1 MTAKAASTLCMTIRL
16 STDSGS
22 GAGGAATPATTGT
35 ATAAGRRSD
44 GRVIGLVGG
53 AHFLSHYLIYLLPP
67 ILPLL
72 KEDFGVGYAA
82 LGLIMTVF
90 NLASGLTHVPMG
102 FMVDHFGARR
112 LLILGVAVS
121 TLAYVG
127 MGAFAGYTAMLI
139 LAGVA
144 GVANSVYHPADYAL
158 LSASISNKRIG
169 RAFSL
174 HTFAGFAG
182 GAAAPLVMAYAS
194 IQWGWRTGLMLT
206 GVLGLAVWLPL
217 LFARRFLSDSAPEG
231 KAATPAKAGVAEQ
244 AQPQAQGTGRN
255 TEQGTRTGGAPE
267 KSGVALLLS
276 MPILMCFLF
285 FVMLSMSQGGL
296 STFAVAAF
304 IAIQEISLEGAQM
317 ALTAFLVGSAVGV
330 LIGGQIADHTRHHE
344 WVAVTG
350 FLITA
355 VVIFVVGNVLLSAGW
370 IIAAMALAGLNF
382 GAIMPSRDMLVR
394 AVTPEGSMGKVFGF
408 VSTGLNL
415 GGAVTPVFFGWLM
428 DQGEPRLLFWF
439 APIFM
444 LLATVTV
451 LAARYAQPR
460 AEAAMR
466 T

>member
-1 MTAKAASTLCMTIRL
+1 MTAAAKAASTGLMT
-16 STDSGS
+16 
-22 GAGGAATPATTGT
+22 ATTPTG
-35 ATAAGRRSD
+35 ANLGDSDTAAAAAAPGAD

-72 KEDFGVGYAA
+72 KADFGVGYAA

-90 NLASGLTHVPMG
+90 NVASGLTHVPMG
-102 FMVDHFGARR
+102 FMVDRFGARR
-112 LLILGVAVS
+112 LLLYGVAVS

-127 MGAFAGYTAMLI
+127 MGAFGSYTAMLI
-139 LAGVA
+139 LAAVA

-182 GAAAPLVMAYAS
+182 GAVAPLVMAYAS
-194 IQWGWRTGLMLT
+194 IHWGWRTGLLLT
-206 GVLGLAVWLPL
+206 GGFGLAVWLPL
-217 LFARRFLSDSAPEG
+217 LFSRRYLSD
-231 KAATPAKAGVAEQ
+231 GVAGKGAAPAPAIEEAGQ
-244 AQPQAQGTGRN
+244 TTG
-255 TEQGTRTGGAPE
+255 QLQGGAPQ
-267 KSGVALLLS
+267 KSGMALLLS
-276 MPILMCFLF
+276 MPIIMCFLF

-304 IAIQEISLEGAQM
+304 IAIQEISLEAAQM

-330 LIGGQIADHTRHHE
+330 LLGGQIADHTRHHE

-355 VVIFVVGNVLLSAGW
+355 VVIFLVGNVLLSAGW
-370 IIAAMALAGLNF
+370 VIAAMALAGLNF

-439 APIFM
+439 APLFM

-451 LAARYAQPR
+451 LAARYAQPKTQ
-460 AEAAMR
+460 AP
-466 T
+466 

>member
-1 MTAKAASTLCMTIRL
+1 MTATTPNGASVGEI
-16 STDSGS
+16 D
-22 GAGGAATPATTGT
+22 
-35 ATAAGRRSD
+35 TAAAAAAAGPRSD

-72 KEDFGVGYAA
+72 KADFGVGYAA

-90 NLASGLTHVPMG
+90 NVSSGLTHVPMG
-102 FMVDHFGARR
+102 FLVDRFGARR
-112 LLILGVAVS
+112 LLIYGVAVS

-127 MGAFAGYTAMLI
+127 MGAFGGYTAMLI
-139 LAGVA
+139 LAVVA

-158 LSASISNKRIG
+158 LSASVSNNRIG

-182 GAAAPLVMAYAS
+182 GAVAPLVMAYAS
-194 IQWGWRTGLMLT
+194 IQWGWRVGLMLT
-206 GVLGLAVWLPL
+206 GVIGLAVWLSL
-217 LFARRFLSDSAPEG
+217 LFNRRYLSDSATG
-231 KAATPAKAGVAEQ
+231 NKAAAEAKVAAAGQAPAQ
-244 AQPQAQGTGRN
+244 AQASAQAQ
-255 TEQGTRTGGAPE
+255 APE
-267 KSGVALLLS
+267 KSGMALLLS
-276 MPILMCFLF
+276 MPIIMCFLF

-304 IAIQEISLEGAQM
+304 IAIQEISLEGAQL

-330 LIGGQIADHTRHHE
+330 LVGGQIADRTRHHE
-344 WVAVTG
+344 WVAVAG

-355 VVIFVVGNVLLSAGW
+355 VVIFLVGNVLLSAGW

-415 GGAVTPVFFGWLM
+415 GGAITPVFFGWLM

-451 LAARYAQPR
+451 LAARYARPKT
-460 AEAAMR
+460 ATAAVV
-466 T
+466 TGAGGT

>member
-1 MTAKAASTLCMTIRL
+1 MTT
-16 STDSGS
+16 
-22 GAGGAATPATTGT
+22 TTGT
-35 ATAAGRRSD
+35 GANAGERTTAAAADPRAD

-72 KEDFGVGYAA
+72 KADFGVGYAA

-90 NLASGLTHVPMG
+90 NVASGLTHVPMG
-102 FMVDHFGARR
+102 FLVDRFGARR
-112 LLILGVAVS
+112 LLIYGVAVS
-121 TLAYVG
+121 TLTYVS
-127 MGAFAGYTAMLI
+127 MGAFAGYATMLA
-139 LAGVA
+139 LAAVA

-158 LSASISNKRIG
+158 LSASVSNQRIG

-182 GAAAPLVMAYAS
+182 GAVAPLVMAYAS

-206 GVLGLAVWLPL
+206 GVFGLAVWLPL
-217 LFARRFLSDSAPEG
+217 VFSRRYLTDATPG
-231 KAATPAKAGVAEQ
+231 KAAAPAAAQKQSKGDFSQ
-244 AQPQAQGTGRN
+244 AQ
-255 TEQGTRTGGAPE
+255 GGAPE

-276 MPILMCFLF
+276 MPIFMCFLF

-330 LIGGQIADHTRHHE
+330 LVGGQIADRTRHHE
-344 WVAVTG
+344 WVAVAG
-350 FLITA
+350 FLATA
-355 VVIFVVGNVLLSAGW
+355 VVIFLVGNVLLSAGW
-370 IIAAMALAGLNF
+370 VIAAMALAGLNF
-382 GAIMPSRDMLVR
+382 GVIMPSRDMLVR

-415 GGAVTPVFFGWLM
+415 GGAITPVFFGWLM

-451 LAARYAQPR
+451 LAARFSRPR
-460 AEAAMR
+460 AEAVVGHNV
-466 T
+466 

>member
-1 MTAKAASTLCMTIRL
+1 VTAGAKAASTEFMT
-16 STDSGS
+16 
-22 GAGGAATPATTGT
+22 ATTPNG
-35 ATAAGRRSD
+35 ASVGEIDKAAADPRSD

-72 KEDFGVGYAA
+72 KADFGVGYAA

-90 NLASGLTHVPMG
+90 NVFSGLTHVPMG
-102 FMVDHFGARR
+102 FLVDRFGARR
-112 LLILGVAVS
+112 LLIYGVAVS

-127 MGAFAGYTAMLI
+127 MGAFGGYAAMLI
-139 LAGVA
+139 LAAVA

-158 LSASISNKRIG
+158 LSASVSNNRIG

-182 GAAAPLVMAYAS
+182 GAVAPLVMAYAS
-194 IQWGWRTGLMLT
+194 IQWGWRVGLMLT
-206 GVLGLAVWLPL
+206 GVIGLAVWLSL
-217 LFARRFLSDSAPEG
+217 LFSRRYLSDSATG
-231 KAATPAKAGVAEQ
+231 NKAAPPAKVAAAGQ
-244 AQPQAQGTGRN
+244 APAQELAQSQAP
-255 TEQGTRTGGAPE
+255 A
-267 KSGVALLLS
+267 KSGMALLLS
-276 MPILMCFLF
+276 MPIIMCFLF

-304 IAIQEISLEGAQM
+304 IAIQEISLEGAQL

-330 LIGGQIADHTRHHE
+330 LVGGQIADRTRHHE
-344 WVAVTG
+344 WVAVAG

-355 VVIFVVGNVLLSAGW
+355 VVIFLVGNVLLSAGW

-415 GGAVTPVFFGWLM
+415 GGAITPVFFGWLM

-451 LAARYAQPR
+451 LAARYAQPKT
-460 AEAAMR
+460 AAVTMSGAGG

>member
-1 MTAKAASTLCMTIRL
+1 MTATTR
-16 STDSGS
+16 S
-22 GAGGAATPATTGT
+22 GASVDDTDTAPAAALASVPPRAD
-35 ATAAGRRSD
+35 A
-44 GRVIGLVGG
+44 RVVGLVGG

-72 KEDFGVGYAA
+72 KADFGVGYAA

-90 NLASGLTHVPMG
+90 NVSSGLTHVPMG
-102 FMVDHFGARR
+102 FMVDRFGARR
-112 LLILGVAVS
+112 LLLFGVAVS

-127 MGAFAGYTAMLI
+127 MGAFGGYTAMLI
-139 LAGVA
+139 LAVVA

-158 LSASISNKRIG
+158 LSASVSNKRIG

-182 GAAAPLVMAYAS
+182 GALAPLVMAYVS

-217 LFARRFLSDSAPEG
+217 LLARRYLSDRTPGKTAAAAAKPAHSGQAGILAPSVV
-231 KAATPAKAGVAEQ
+231 PGVVA
-244 AQPQAQGTGRN
+244 
-255 TEQGTRTGGAPE
+255 GGAPA

-276 MPILMCFLF
+276 MPIIMCFLF

-304 IAIQEISLEGAQM
+304 IAIQEISLEGAQL

-330 LIGGQIADHTRHHE
+330 LAGGQIADRTRHHE
-344 WVAVTG
+344 WVAVAG
-350 FLITA
+350 FLVTA

-415 GGAVTPVFFGWLM
+415 GGAITPVFFGWLM

-444 LLATVTV
+444 LLATLTV

-460 AEAAMR
+460 AAAAMR
-466 T
+466 A

>member
-1 MTAKAASTLCMTIRL
+1 MTVTIR
-16 STDSGS
+16 S
-22 GAGGAATPATTGT
+22 GASAGDRDRRATGAPA
-35 ATAAGRRSD
+35 SD
-44 GRVIGLVGG
+44 TRVIGLVGG

-72 KEDFGVGYAA
+72 KADFGVGYAA

-90 NLASGLTHVPMG
+90 NVASGLTHVPMG
-102 FMVDHFGARR
+102 FLVDRFGARR
-112 LLILGVAVS
+112 LLICGVAVS

-127 MGAFAGYTAMLI
+127 MGAFAGYTTMLI
-139 LAGVA
+139 LAAVA

-158 LSASISNKRIG
+158 LSASISNQRMG

-182 GAAAPLVMAYAS
+182 GAVAPLVMAYAS
-194 IQWGWRTGLMLT
+194 IHWGWRTGLMLT
-206 GVLGLAVWLPL
+206 GLFGLAVWLPL
-217 LFARRFLSDSAPEG
+217 LFARRHLSDAAPRK
-231 KAATPAKAGVAEQ
+231 KAPPLAKVAGTDAARV
-244 AQPQAQGTGRN
+244 PAQG
-255 TEQGTRTGGAPE
+255 GAAP

-276 MPILMCFLF
+276 MPIIMCFLF

-304 IAIQEISLEGAQM
+304 IAIQDISLEGAQM

-330 LIGGQIADHTRHHE
+330 LLGGQIADRTRHHE
-344 WVAVTG
+344 WVAVGG
-350 FLITA
+350 FLVTA
-355 VVIFVVGNVLLSAGW
+355 LVIFLVGNVLLSAGW
-370 IIAAMALAGLNF
+370 VIAAMALAGLNF

-460 AEAAMR
+460 AEAAVGA
-466 T
+466 

>member
-1 MTAKAASTLCMTIRL
+1 MTASTRTRAEAGDGSMAPAAAPRAAG
-16 STDSGS
+16 TD
-22 GAGGAATPATTGT
+22 GAAG
-35 ATAAGRRSD
+35 SD
-44 GRVIGLVGG
+44 RKVIGLVGG

-72 KEDFGVGYAA
+72 KADFGVGYAA

-102 FMVDHFGARR
+102 FMVDRFGARR
-112 LLILGVAVS
+112 LLIYGVAVS

-127 MGAFAGYTAMLI
+127 MGLFAGYTAMLI
-139 LAGVA
+139 LAAVA
-144 GVANSVYHPADYAL
+144 GLANSVYHPADYAL
-158 LSASISNKRIG
+158 LSASVSNRRIG

-206 GVLGLAVWLPL
+206 GLLGLAVWLPL
-217 LFARRFLSDSAPEG
+217 LFGGRHLSKRAPGKTAAAAASRKDTDRAGRGARDPLSSA
-231 KAATPAKAGVAEQ
+231 APAK
-244 AQPQAQGTGRN
+244 
-255 TEQGTRTGGAPE
+255 
-267 KSGVALLLS
+267 SGLALLLS
-276 MPILMCFLF
+276 MPIIMCFLF

-296 STFAVAAF
+296 TTFAVVAF
-304 IAIQEISLEGAQM
+304 IAIQEISLEAAQM
-317 ALTAFLVGSAVGV
+317 ALTAFLVAAAVGV
-330 LIGGQIADHTRHHE
+330 LLGGQIADRTRHHE
-344 WVAVTG
+344 WVAVIG
-350 FLITA
+350 FLVTAA
-355 VVIFVVGNVLLSAGW
+355 VVFTVGNVLLSAGW
-370 IIAAMALAGLNF
+370 VIAAMALAGLNF

-428 DQGEPRLLFWF
+428 DRGEPRLLFWV

-444 LLATVTV
+444 LLAIVTV
-451 LAARYAQPR
+451 LAARFAQPKL
-460 AEAAMR
+460 AAA
-466 T
+466 